1 MEITKK
7 RAATD
12 ATRGAARRGAAR
24 KKHLAKK
31 TFKQCPLRLL
41 VFQQRPAA
49 VPTTRRPI
57 DASSHF
63 RSEGGCEARHAA
75 GCLHAKAHREHV
87 TGLAVLGVHPKAATR
102 VRGLGGLSCS
112 QAAPNLTLA
121 AS

>member
-12 ATRGAARRGAAR
+12 ATRGAARRGAAS

-31 TFKQCPLRLL
+31 TFKQYPLRLL

-49 VPTTRRPI
+49 VPNRRPI

-63 RSEGGCEARHAA
+63 WSEGGCEARHAA

-87 TGLAVLGVHPKAATR
+87 TGLAVLEVHPKAATR

>member
-12 ATRGAARRGAAR
+12 ATRGAARREAAR
-24 KKHLAKK
+24 KKQK

-63 RSEGGCEARHAA
+63 WSEGGCEARHAA

-87 TGLAVLGVHPKAATR
+87 TGLAVLEVHPKAATR
-102 VRGLGGLSCS
+102 VRRLGGLSCS